1 VRCSR
6 IFAAV
11 AALALVGAA
20 PSGASP
26 APSAAPLATL
36 MVVCGHTPLYVFL
49 PGANRP
55 SRTPEP
61 DATIGERFAL
71 VSGPRTTLEG
81 FSYYETD
88 VVAIE
93 PGHRGHYWL
102 SQTCAFPQT

>member
-1 VRCSR
+1 VRCSH
-6 IFAAV
+6 IV
-11 AALALVGAA
+11 ASVTALALLGAS
-20 PSGASP
+20 PSP

-88 VVAIE
+88 IVTIE